1 MTQLEFTDLCD
12 EDFAEL
18 LRDSALSVD
27 LSERVSMLL
36 LEAADRIAA
45 LAGDLREGGPEC

>member
-1 MTQLEFTDLCD
+1 VRQLEITDLDD

-18 LRDSALSVD
+18 LRDEALSVD
-27 LSERVSMLL
+27 LNERRSMLL

-45 LAGDLREGGPEC
+45 LAGDLFEEGAK